1 MKTESEKLFEHFCVT
16 KSISCEKIEEES
28 SKRPDYLISIS
39 GLKVVAEVKQL
50 NPNKEDKAKYKE
62 FKEKGFAV
70 GDSPPGAR
78 VRGKITDSA
87 PQISSLAKGK
97 FPGLLVLYNTVPLAN
112 LLDPYHIKVAMY
124 GLDTVVISRPA
135 LFEERPH
142 VIERKSGPKR
152 KLTENHNT
160 SISAIAVLK
169 NSQNG
174 LSLDVYHNQHAA
186 IPFADGVFGELGC
199 EQYRIKDHGHYEF
212 ISWSSTKS

>member
-1 MKTESEKLFEHFCVT
+1 MKTESEKLFEDFCAT
-16 KSISCEKIEEES
+16 KSISCEKIKEES
-28 SKRPDYLISIS
+28 NKRPDYWISIS
-39 GLKVVAEVKQL
+39 DLKVVAEVKQL

-62 FKEKGFAV
+62 FKEKGFVV

-97 FPGLLVLYNTVPLAN
+97 FPGLLVLYNTVPLVN
-112 LLDPYHIKVAMY
+112 LLGPYHIKTAY
-124 GLDTVVISRPA
+124 GLDTFVISRPA
-135 LFEERPH
+135 SFEERPN

-169 NSQNG
+169 NNENG

-186 IPFADGVFGELGC
+186 IPLADGVFGELGC
-199 EQYRIKDHGHYEF
+199 EQYRIKDNGQYEF
-212 ISWSSTKS
+212 ISWSPAKS